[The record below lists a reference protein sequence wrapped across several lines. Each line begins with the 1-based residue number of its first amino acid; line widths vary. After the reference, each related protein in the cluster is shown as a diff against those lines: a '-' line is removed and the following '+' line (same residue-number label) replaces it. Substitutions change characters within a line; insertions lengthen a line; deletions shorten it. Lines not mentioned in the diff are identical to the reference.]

1 MDKVLY
7 IINPAGNG
15 GAGVKVWEA
24 FKLSWAESID
34 PAQVIFTERSGH
46 AREIAARCDD
56 CEILAAVG
64 GDGTVGEVISGIME
78 RQEPKPRL
86 AVIPC
91 GTGNDVAQN
100 AGIFSV
106 ADAVAAL
113 RNGDSRAFDLIR
125 VDRLVDGQDECRHAF
140 LFGNTGFSSIPK
152 MKPWMKRL
160 LGATGAYYLATFLQV
175 LAYRAPHMT
184 VRIDGRE
191 RVGQTYMVI
200 TGNAEW
206 AAGGCM
212 RICPG
217 ARTDDGELNVAIISQ
232 ASIYRVVTKL
242 FSSIAKGTHINLPE
256 VSYFTGRKIEVH
268 SEPPAVLD
276 LDGELFGTT
285 PATFSIC
292 PLALEVM
299 CMAKSRGETPPKI
312 VA

>member
-1 MDKVLY
+1 MNKVLY

-15 GAGVKVWEA
+15 GAGIKVWAA
-24 FKLSWAESID
+24 FKSAWAEPID
-34 PAQVIFTERSGH
+34 PAQVVFTERPGH

-78 RQEPKPRL
+78 RQEPQPKL
-86 AVIPC
+86 AVVPC
-91 GTGNDVAQN
+91 GTGNDVSQN

-106 ADAVAAL
+106 TDAVAAL
-113 RNGDSRAFDLIR
+113 REGHSRAFDLIR
-125 VDRLVDGQDECRHAF
+125 VDGQVDGSEEHRYAF

-184 VRIDGRE
+184 VRVDGRE
-191 RVGQTYMVI
+191 YVGQTYMVI
-200 TGNAEW
+200 AGNSEW

-217 ARTDDGELNVAIISQ
+217 ARTDDGELNVTIISQ
-232 ASIYRVVTKL
+232 ASIYRIVTKL
-242 FSSIAKGTHINLPE
+242 LSSIAKGTHINLPE

-285 PATFSIC
+285 PAAFSIC

-299 CMAKSRGETPPKI
+299 CLGPKS
-312 VA
+312 

>member
-1 MDKVLY
+1 MKKVLY

-15 GAGVKVWEA
+15 GAGLKVWEA
-24 FKLSWAESID
+24 FKSSWPESID
-34 PAQVIFTERSGH
+34 PAQVIFTERPGH

-78 RQEPKPRL
+78 KQEPKPRL

-100 AGIFSV
+100 ADIFSV

-113 RNGDSRAFDLIR
+113 RIGDFRAFDLIR
-125 VDRLVDGQDECRHAF
+125 IDRQVDGRDEHRYAF
-140 LFGNTGFSSIPK
+140 LFANVGFSSIPK

-160 LGATGAYYLATFLQV
+160 LGATGAYYLATTLQV
-175 LAYRAPHMT
+175 LAYRPPFMT
-184 VRIDGRE
+184 VRVDGRE
-191 RVGQTYMVI
+191 HAGKTFMVI
-200 TGNAEW
+200 VGNAER

-212 RICPG
+212 CICPG
-217 ARTDDGELNVAIISQ
+217 AITDDGELNIAIIK
-232 ASIYRVVTKL
+232 SISVYKVFTKL
-242 FSSIAKGTHINLPE
+242 FSSIAKGTHINEPE

-285 PATFSIC
+285 PATLSIC

-299 CMAKSRGETPPKI
+299 CMEKPQGETPPKI

>member
-1 MDKVLY
+1 M
-7 IINPAGNG
+7 
-15 GAGVKVWEA
+15 KVWEA
-24 FKLSWAESID
+24 FQSAWAEPID
-34 PAQVIFTERSGH
+34 PVHVVFTERPGH
-46 AREIAARCDD
+46 AREIAAKCDD

-64 GDGTVGEVISGIME
+64 GDGTVGEIISGIMD
-78 RQEPKPRL
+78 RPEPRPRL
-86 AVIPC
+86 AIIPC

-113 RNGDSRAFDLIR
+113 RNGNSRAFDLIR
-125 VDRLVDGQDECRHAF
+125 VDRQIDGQVECRHAF

-152 MKPWMKRL
+152 MQPWMKRL

-184 VRIDGRE
+184 VRIDGQE
-191 RVGQTYMVI
+191 YIGQTYMVI

-232 ASIYRVVTKL
+232 ASIYRIVTQL

-256 VSYFTGRKIEVH
+256 VEYLTGRKIEVH
-268 SEPPAVLD
+268 SEPPALLD
-276 LDGELFGTT
+276 LDGEGFGTT
-285 PATFSIC
+285 PVTFSIC

-299 CMAKSRGETPPKI
+299 CPAKPQGETPPMV